1 MCIPSFH
8 HSIEPNDFL
17 REIEPFRR
25 SPAYQGVPLM
35 AGKSSAMWLGILRP
49 CAIILAFQFFLF
61 LPLSFKVEAAELLY
75 PVPEHGICKSLDIRN
90 KIDSFKQ
97 LEGCQV
103 IEGSLQ
109 ILLFDNLNE
118 TEFSQISFPA
128 LREITGYF
136 LLFRVNSLKTV
147 GQLFPNLAVIRGQ
160 HLFPGGKSLVIF
172 EMASLQ
178 EIGLHSLTH
187 IMNGKVHIDRNPS
200 LCFVH
205 SIDWTKIISTED
217 PTFIKSLKPENECPV
232 CPQAINGKACP
243 RNERN
248 KNNNNNKYLC
258 WNRNHCQKIC
268 TGCGK
273 RSCNDEGEC
282 CHPRCIGGC
291 GADTTKCFA
300 CQEFVFSA
308 GEDDSSK
315 CVQMC
320 PRNYLAYLERR
331 CVTHSECVNMTRPID
346 FEDSD
351 SETTDLIE
359 HPYKIHDGSCVLHC
373 PPNYSGNYTDHSC
386 SKCNNTC
393 RKECPGARIDSI
405 NLASQLRSCTHITGS
420 VEIQIKG
427 GNQVVKALQEN
438 LGMIEEID
446 DYLKV
451 VRSFSLLNLNFF
463 KSLRRIGGRNLES
476 QRYSI
481 IVLDN
486 QNLQDL
492 FDWSTH
498 KDFKIDHGRLFF
510 HFNPKLCLGKIE
522 ELRNKANL
530 SASTEME
537 VAQNSNGDKAA
548 CMMSKLNVTIATVS
562 SKSVTLK
569 WFPLKIDDPRNLLR
583 YSVHSIEAP
592 TKTVN
597 FFDGRDACGQDNWR
611 VEDEANNLD
620 QPVIK
625 HTLNN
630 LKPYT
635 QYAFFVKT
643 YTIATEKNGAQSDI
657 NYFRTKPSEPSAVE
671 QVQIV
676 QSSSS
681 SLRVSWSPPH
691 RPNGKI
697 SYFKIYGTKHKDISL
712 PNRNYCTDTV
722 IPDSTKS
729 KPIVTP
735 QRPPQVCNNTNDK
748 IDTELTDEQEEV
760 LRIEFENALH
770 NKVYIK
776 RPSRMRRDV
785 DQMLD
790 ANSANS
796 TEISTVDDPHDYMF
810 FDNINSAD
818 KKMENSTEPA
828 TQFWKTF
835 IYTVNASVL
844 SLEVDNLRHFTEY
857 DVTIYCCREKE
868 EDDHEEPCGEPAYD
882 TAQTLPKKGA
892 DNILNATIVNTTS
905 NSVTVRWAQPS
916 DPNRM
921 IVAVTISYKREDT
934 ENSHPSKECISFRD
948 FKNYSKNGLYLVHTI
963 PNLLSGNHSLF
974 LTASSLYGMGD
985 PSPTLV
991 FYVPESSPNTVLITS
1006 LVLLFIF
1013 MCIMGGAWIFYKK
1026 SVRDRE
1032 RAILVPAVN
1041 PDYQPSVY
1049 TIDEWEVPRKN
1060 VEMLKELGQGSFGM
1074 VWEGI
1079 GRDFQNIKGS
1089 FRCAVKTVNEHAT
1102 SRERIDFLNE
1112 ASVMKAFNTTHVVK
1126 LLGVVSQGQPALVI
1140 MELMVNGDLKTYLR
1154 SHRPENDGNP
1164 PPSLKEILQMAIE
1177 IADGMAYLEGKKFVH
1192 RDLAARNCMVSE
1204 NLTVKI
1210 GDFGMTRDIY
1220 ETDYYRK
1227 GSRGLLP
1234 VRWMSPESLK
1244 DGVFS
1249 SSSDAWSYGV
1259 VLWEMATLA
1268 SQPYQGLSNEQVLR
1282 YIMEGGIMERP
1293 ENCPDKLYE
1302 IMRLCWDL
1310 KPGRR
1315 PTFMHLCEMLLP
1327 DSSGHFASV
1336 SFYHSAE
1343 GAETRA
1349 IRAAAAATAEIAIG
1363 DVGDGDDADAS
1374 TPLNAL
1380 PPDVHIAGAY
1390 AMSAS
1395 ERSDSI
1401 QSIHVDPNPKF
1412 YSISEDRTANGFAGG
1427 DRARNGKAQSHC

>member
-1 MCIPSFH
+1 MTNCLITFH
-8 HSIEPNDFL
+8 LTAAELAMLSQIYEFLLFTEPNDFL

-934 ENSHPSKECISFRD
+934 EN
-948 FKNYSKNGLYLVHTI
+948 LHT
-963 PNLLSGNHSLF
+963 G
-974 LTASSLYGMGD
+974 
-985 PSPTLV
+985 
-991 FYVPESSPNTVLITS
+991 
-1006 LVLLFIF
+1006 
-1013 MCIMGGAWIFYKK
+1013 
-1026 SVRDRE
+1026 
-1032 RAILVPAVN
+1032 
-1041 PDYQPSVY
+1041 
-1049 TIDEWEVPRKN
+1049 
-1060 VEMLKELGQGSFGM
+1060 
-1074 VWEGI
+1074 
-1079 GRDFQNIKGS
+1079 
-1089 FRCAVKTVNEHAT
+1089 
-1102 SRERIDFLNE
+1102 ERIDFLNE